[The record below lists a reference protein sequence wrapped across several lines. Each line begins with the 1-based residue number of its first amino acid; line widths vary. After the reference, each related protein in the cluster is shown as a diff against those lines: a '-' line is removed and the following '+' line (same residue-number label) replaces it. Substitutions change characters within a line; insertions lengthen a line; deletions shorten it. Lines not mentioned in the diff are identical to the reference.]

1 MPIFILEGVAQ
12 VDGKRVHGVALR
24 EGISKK
30 GNKYTLDQIK
40 TARNQGLPLPIRGVH
55 RGDVIGEISFS
66 WDETQKALIYDGVIT
81 SPTKISEVRNGHYG
95 VSVEAQADQVVTDC
109 EGEYCHPKPI
119 GLTLT
124 GLAIASIPGTFGTS
138 IEIQESMQEW
148 PEQNNH
154 KCDKCIEEGIT
165 EEKAELEKKVLDL
178 ELKVK
183 NLTTCKKCGGIKK
196 H

>member
-1 MPIFILEGVAQ
+1 MPIFILEGIAKIN
-12 VDGKRVHGVALR
+12 GKRVSGIALR

-30 GNKYTLDQIK
+30 GNKYTIDQIR
-40 TARNQGLPLPIRGVH
+40 TARNQGIPLPLRDVH

-66 WDETQKALIYDGVIT
+66 WDEKQKALMYDGVLT
-81 SPTKISEVRNGHYG
+81 SPTKISQVRNGNYG
-95 VSVEAQADQVVTDC
+95 VSIEAQADQVVTEC
-109 EGEYCHPKPI
+109 EAQYCHPTPVGI
-119 GLTLT
+119 SLT
-124 GLAIASIPGTFGTS
+124 GLAIESVPATFGTT
-138 IEIQESMQEW
+138 IEIHEAIQQW
-148 PEQNNH
+148 PEQKNH